1 MPNRR
6 RRRPVASLEDSA
18 NVTWRRFDFYTY
30 EAEALAL
37 AAGAAAN
44 DVIQIEA
51 DSNFILQKLAFYADI
66 AAAAFVESTQ
76 PIPNVTIQIQDTGSG
91 RNLMANPIPIPS
103 IFGFG
108 RLPFILPNPRVFLK
122 SSSIQVAFANF
133 DAAVAYNIR
142 LAFIGV
148 KKYVAS

>member
-1 MPNRR
+1 MSNGK
-6 RRRPVASLEDSA
+6 RPVASLQASG
-18 NVTWRRFDFYTY
+18 NVAKRRFDFYTY

-44 DVIQIEA
+44 DTILIEA
-51 DSNFILQKLAFYADI
+51 DSNFILQKLTFYADI

-76 PIPNVTIQIQDTGSG
+76 PIPSVTVQIQDTGSG

-103 IFGFG
+103 ICGFG

-122 SSSIQVAFANF
+122 NSTIQVAFANF
-133 DAAVAYNIR
+133 DAAVAYNLR

-148 KKYVAS
+148 KKYVAA